1 MLGREVGTRA
11 KQRDRKGNLGGWI
24 CGRNLF
30 RAHAIASQ
38 LSVFSKY
45 RVATGP
51 SEFRLFKKNSEGRIF
66 PLPKNKKGSKF
77 KV

>member
-1 MLGREVGTRA
+1 MLGQEVGTTA

-24 CGRNLF
+24 CGRNL
-30 RAHAIASQ
+30 HAIASQ
-38 LSVFSKY
+38 LSVFSKF
-45 RVATGP
+45 RVASGL